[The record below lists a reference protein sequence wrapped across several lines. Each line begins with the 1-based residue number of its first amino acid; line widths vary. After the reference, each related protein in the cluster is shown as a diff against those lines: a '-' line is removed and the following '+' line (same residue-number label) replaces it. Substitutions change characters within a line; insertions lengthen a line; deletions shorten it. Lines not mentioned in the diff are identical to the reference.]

1 MNTFNPKEY
10 KVVALREAHGPFVC
24 PDCRDEV
31 RRATLN
37 LATDFA
43 PPANVIGGKVTD
55 SPFRQQKFSCTEI
68 KFEVAE

>member
-24 PDCRDEV
+24 PDCCNEV
-31 RRATLN
+31 RGATLN

-43 PPANVIGGKVTD
+43 PRERDWWEGNGLTVPAAKIFMHRNQI
-55 SPFRQQKFSCTEI
+55 
-68 KFEVAE
+68 